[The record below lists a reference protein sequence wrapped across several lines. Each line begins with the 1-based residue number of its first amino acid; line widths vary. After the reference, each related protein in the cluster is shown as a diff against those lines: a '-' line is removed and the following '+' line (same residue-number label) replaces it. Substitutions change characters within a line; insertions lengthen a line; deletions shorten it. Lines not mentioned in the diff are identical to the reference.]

1 MQPRPEREQTD
12 PSDLC
17 LRDLQC
23 LDTVPQATQRED
35 LSMLSNDL
43 VRLYTS
49 CRRDQVCTHSRATNL
64 IMIDHSSSSRYLI
77 LSEMFVT
84 SKLAGA

>member
-1 MQPRPEREQTD
+1 
-12 PSDLC
+12 
-17 LRDLQC
+17 
-23 LDTVPQATQRED
+23 
-35 LSMLSNDL
+35 MLSNDL